1 MRIILSLFAFFFI
14 FYTSDAQ
21 SQGRVAGKIL
31 NEKNEPLSGV
41 AVTVKSLSRGTTSSV
56 DGSYVL
62 ILPAGKHEITFT
74 TLGYETKVIND
85 LDITNNGVTD
95 LDIILR
101 SSSKDLGDVV
111 VSTTS
116 SARRETVNAAIANQ
130 RNSNTVASVVSAEAI
145 RRSPDR
151 NTGEVLRRTPG
162 ASIQEGKFLIV
173 RGLADRYNQ
182 AMLNG
187 ILLTSTEPD
196 RKTFSFDL
204 IPAAMIDNIVIN
216 KAFVPEYPGEWAGGL
231 IQVNTKDIPARGF
244 FNLQIGTGFN
254 TQTTGKDF
262 YKDAQ
267 GGKYDWLGMDD
278 GTRALPNIYTTKS
291 GFDTL
296 NHENK
301 VAIGKA
307 LRNSWSPRK
316 SIAAPNVSFQAN
328 GGFNTKFLGK
338 TIGGTFGMIYNRSNR
353 FIIQEN
359 NSNTLASENLFT
371 KNFDL
376 DDDRYAQ
383 DIAWGTLGS
392 VALQFDQR
400 NRISIKSLLN
410 VSSSNSVTQRSGID
424 FNRDEQLK
432 GSEFTFKQNIFN
444 STQIA
449 GDHKLDNKL
458 SLKWYGSFNILDGY
472 VPDQRRILYSRQ
484 NNSSD
489 PYTLLLSNSLSQQSG
504 SRIFQN
510 LSDYIYTAGGD
521 LSYGF
526 NMFGR
531 KQTLKA
537 GYMFQVKDRL
547 YDAKLFANYLPKDNP
562 ALRLLGA
569 EEVFAAS
576 NFGDGNPNSNMLSFD
591 AIKNSNFRY
600 LANTILNAGFLQ
612 LDNQLTNELRVV
624 WGLRVEDYDQL
635 IGSKKT
641 WDPRHQHVVVRDYLP
656 GLNATYKLNKNNN
669 IRLSASQTVIRPELR
684 ELSFLN
690 LYDFELNASVQG
702 EPLLQRTKVTNL
714 DLRYELY
721 PKAGEMFTIG
731 AFYKL
736 FDKPIEQFFDEGIGG
751 ASTFSYANAKEAKSY
766 GIEVEL
772 RKKLDFISGTKNFS
786 FQMNAAYIYSR
797 IKDESLNIDRPL
809 QGQSPYLINLG
820 LMYDLPKH
828 GFTATV
834 LYNQVGERIYLVGSI
849 QAGAG
854 SPDIYEAP
862 RPVIDL
868 QLSKKLLKDRG
879 EFRLNV
885 SDIINQTQYF
895 YQNGDSNTSYQKGE
909 DANRFTRKFGT
920 TFSLTFNYSFTK

>member
-1 MRIILSLFAFFFI
+1 VRIILSLLTFFFI
-14 FYTSDAQ
+14 SYTSNAQ
-21 SQGRVAGKIL
+21 PQGRVAGKIL

-41 AVTVKSLSRGTTSSV
+41 AVTVKGSTRGTVSSV

-62 ILPAGKHEITFT
+62 VLPAGKYEITFT
-74 TLGYETKVIND
+74 TLGYETKMIND
-85 LDITNNGVTD
+85 LEITSNGVAD
-95 LDIILR
+95 LDIILKT
-101 SSSKDLGDVV
+101 SSKDLGDVV

-116 SARRETVNAAIANQ
+116 SARRETVNSAISYQ

-204 IPAAMIDNIVIN
+204 IPAAMIDNIIIN

-231 IQVNTKDIPARGF
+231 IQVNTKDIPSKGF

-262 YKDAQ
+262 YKDAH
-267 GGKYDWLGMDD
+267 GGNYDWLGMDD

-296 NHENK
+296 THGNK
-301 VAIGKA
+301 IAIGKA

-316 SIAAPNVSFQAN
+316 TIASPNVSFQAN
-328 GGFNTKFLGK
+328 GGFNTKFMGK
-338 TIGGTFGMIYNRSNR
+338 TVGGTFGVIYNRSNR
-353 FIIQEN
+353 FIVQEN

-383 DIAWGTLGS
+383 DISWGTLGS
-392 VALQFDQR
+392 IALQLDQR
-400 NRISIKSLLN
+400 NRISVKSLLN
-410 VSSSNSVTQRSGID
+410 VSSSNAVTQRSGVD

-484 NNSSD
+484 NNSTD

-521 LSYGF
+521 LAYGF
-526 NMFGR
+526 NLFGK
-531 KQTLKA
+531 KQTVKA
-537 GYMFQVKDRL
+537 GYMLQVKDRL

-562 ALRLLGA
+562 ALRSLSA
-569 EEVFAAS
+569 DEVFAAS
-576 NFGDGNPNSNMLSFD
+576 NFGDGNPNSNMLAFD

-600 LANTILNAGFLQ
+600 MANTILNGGFLQ

-635 IGSKKT
+635 IGSKKN

-656 GLNATYKLNKNNN
+656 GFNATYKLNKNNN
-669 IRLSASQTVIRPELR
+669 IRVSASQTVIRPELR

-714 DLRYELY
+714 DVRYELY

-731 AFYKL
+731 AFYKS

-751 ASTFSYANAKEAKSY
+751 ASTFSYANAKQATSY
-766 GIEVEL
+766 GAELEL
-772 RKKLDFISGTKNFS
+772 RKKLDFIAGMKNFT

-809 QGQSPYLINLG
+809 QGQSPYLVNLG

-834 LYNQVGERIYLVGSI
+834 LFNQVGERIYLVGSI

-862 RPVIDL
+862 RPVLDL

-879 EFRLNV
+879 EFRLNI

-895 YQNGDSNTSYQKGE
+895 YQNGDDNTSYSKTQ

-920 TFSLTFNYSFTK
+920 TFNLTFNYSFTK